1 MGQDPGELRAEI
13 EETRERVGEEVD
25 ALSYKTDVSAR
36 VGDYVGEKKD
46 AVTSKLS
53 GAKDVAT
60 KPIPDRAQMR
70 RARMTAEQNP
80 LGLAIGGAAV
90 GFVLGLLLPSTRM
103 EDEKL
108 GSASEKVGEVAREG
122 WEHGKQVAQETAEG
136 AVEKAKES
144 GSRHGEELSST
155 LQDRLPGESGD
166 QPEQQAQQQQGRQEQ
181 QGQQPPKQ
189 QRGQSKQPRQ
199 SSRS

>member
-1 MGQDPGELRAEI
+1 MGKDPSELRTEI
-13 EETRERVGEEVD
+13 EETRGRVGEEVD
-25 ALSYKTDVSAR
+25 ALSYKTDVGAR
-36 VGDYVGEKKD
+36 VGDYVGEKRE

-70 RARMTAEQNP
+70 RARVAAEQNP

-108 GSASEKVGEVAREG
+108 GPASDKVGEVAREG
-122 WEHGKQVAQETAEG
+122 WEQGKQVAQETAQG
-136 AVEKAKES
+136 AVDAAKES

-155 LQDRLPGESGD
+155 LQDRLPGEQED
-166 QPEQQAQQQQGRQEQ
+166 QQEPQKQKQRRPTQPQQ
-181 QGQQPPKQ
+181 
-189 QRGQSKQPRQ
+189 
-199 SSRS
+199 SRS

>member
-1 MGQDPGELRAEI
+1 MGQDPSELRAEL
-13 EETRERVGEEVD
+13 EETRGRVGEEVD
-25 ALSYKTDVSAR
+25 ALSYKTDVGSR

-53 GAKDVAT
+53 GAKNVAA

-70 RARMTAEQNP
+70 RAKVTAEQNP

-108 GSASEKVGEVAREG
+108 GPASEKVGEVAREG
-122 WEHGKQVAQETAEG
+122 LEQGKHVAQDAAQG
-136 AVEKAKES
+136 AVEAAKES
-144 GSRHGEELSST
+144 GGRRGEELSST
-155 LQDRLPGESGD
+155 LKDQLPG
-166 QPEQQAQQQQGRQEQ
+166 QQEEQ
-181 QGQQPPKQ
+181 QGQQQQPQQSQRQSQ
-189 QRGQSKQPRQ
+189 QRQSRQPRQ
-199 SSRS
+199 RSGS